1 MNNSRRDVFKT
12 LIILALPT
20 CLEELLSTMLQYV
33 DTAMV
38 GQLGQEATAAVSVTT
53 TVTWLLGSLPH
64 AIGIAVLTLI
74 SKAIGEGDKE
84 KIRKVSSQA
93 LVLSVLS
100 GIVLGTLSLL
110 LCPFIPV
117 WMGAEENIRHTAS
130 IYFAIIS
137 LPMIFRNMT
146 SILGA
151 AVRGTKD
158 TVRPMFISFGGN
170 VINIGLN
177 YVLIY
182 VMDLGVTGAAIGTA
196 VSYTLTGMATFIVY
210 RRNELLRWERFIPDL
225 RETGRILI
233 YDLPLMAHSAVSCM
247 GYIVFAGIVA
257 RLGTTVFAAH
267 SIAVNAET
275 LFYISCYG
283 LRTAAQTLV
292 GISAGEGNRKK
303 FEHTASVSILTIL
316 FMMAVS
322 GAVLY
327 FVSSPLMGLLTSSGE
342 VASLG
347 AEMLRLVA
355 LSEPFFG
362 LMVVSQGIFYG
373 LGRNNYPFIIEIISM
388 WGIRILFT
396 ALCVYVWGFG
406 LREIWFCMIAD
417 NVFKA
422 LTLTLPLAAGKLRRK
437 LFVFGRE
444 EA

>member
-1 MNNSRRDVFKT
+1 MNNSRRDVLKT
-12 LIILALPT
+12 LISLALPT

-38 GQLGQEATAAVSVTT
+38 GRLGQEATAAVSVTT
-53 TVTWLLGSLPH
+53 TVTWLIGSLAH
-64 AIGIAVLTLI
+64 AIAIAVLTLI
-74 SKAIGEGDKE
+74 SKAIGEGDKD
-84 KIRKVSSQA
+84 KIRKISSQA
-93 LVLSVLS
+93 LILSVLS
-100 GIVLGTLSLL
+100 GIVLGALSLVF
-110 LCPFIPV
+110 CPFIPV

-130 IYFAIIS
+130 VYFAIIS

-151 AVRGTKD
+151 AIRGTKD

-170 VINIGLN
+170 VVNIGLN
-177 YVLIY
+177 YLFIY

-196 VSYTLTGMATFIVY
+196 VSYSLTGIATFIVFK
-210 RRNELLRWERFIPDL
+210 RNKLLRFDKVIWDL
-225 RETGRILI
+225 GETGRILI
-233 YDLPLMAHSAVSCM
+233 YDIPLMAHSAVSCL

-303 FEHTASVSILTIL
+303 FEDTASVSIVTIL

-327 FVSSPLMGLLTSSGE
+327 LVSSPLMGLLTSSGE
-342 VASLG
+342 VAKLG
-347 AEMLRLVA
+347 AGMLRLVA
-355 LSEPFFG
+355 VSEPFFG

-373 LGRNNYPFIIEIISM
+373 LGRNNYPFVIEIISM

-396 ALCVYVWGFG
+396 ALCVYFWGFG
-406 LREIWFCMIAD
+406 LREIWICMIAD

-422 LTLTLPLAAGKLRRK
+422 LALTLPLASGRSRK
-437 LFVFGRE
+437 RLFLKT
-444 EA
+444 

>member
-1 MNNSRRDVFKT
+1 MNNSRRDV
-12 LIILALPT
+12 LRSLLILALPT

-53 TVTWLLGSLPH
+53 TVTWLIGSLSH
-64 AIGIAVLTLI
+64 AIAIAVLTLI
-74 SKAIGEGDKE
+74 SRAIGEGDKE
-84 KIRKVSSQA
+84 KIKKVSSQA
-93 LVLSVLS
+93 LILSVIS
-100 GIVLGTLSLL
+100 GIVLGAVSLGLS
-110 LCPFIPV
+110 PFIPV
-117 WMGAEENIRHTAS
+117 WMGAEENIRYTAGV
-130 IYFAIIS
+130 YFAIIS

-177 YVLIY
+177 YLFIY
-182 VMDLGVTGAAIGTA
+182 VLDMGVTGAAVGTA
-196 VSYTLTGMATFIVY
+196 VSYTISGIAMFVVY
-210 RRNELLRWERFIPDL
+210 RRNESLRWKKLDTDFK
-225 RETGRILI
+225 ETGRILV
-233 YDLPLMAHSAVSCM
+233 YDLPLMAHSAVSCL
-247 GYIVFAGIVA
+247 GYIVFAAIVA

-283 LRTAAQTLV
+283 LRTAAQTMV

-303 FEHTASVSILTIL
+303 FEDTTAVSILTIVC
-316 FMMAVS
+316 MMALS
-322 GAVLY
+322 GVVLY
-327 FVSSPLMGLLTSSGE
+327 FASSPLMSLLTSNGE
-342 VASLG
+342 VAELG
-347 AEMLRLVA
+347 AGMLRLVA
-355 LSEPFFG
+355 VSEPFFG

-396 ALCVYVWGFG
+396 ALCVYLWGFG
-406 LREIWFCMIAD
+406 LYEIWLCMIAD

-422 LTLTLPLAAGKLRRK
+422 LALTTPLSVRKIRRR
-437 LFVFGRE
+437 LFTGVE
-444 EA
+444 KA